1 MSLCSL
7 PLLLQFALRACTAE
21 KQCESIL
28 LSKILQ
34 QKQKTKD
41 TGGHRSASEEQRTA
55 VEKDDEVAIANI
67 KDPLRKMQQCEKSL
81 NYWFENSLSTMM
93 ESGLLG

>member
-1 MSLCSL
+1 MD
-7 PLLLQFALRACTAE
+7 AD
-21 KQCESIL
+21 
-28 LSKILQ
+28 Q
-34 QKQKTKD
+34 QVKS
-41 TGGHRSASEEQRTA
+41 RA

-81 NYWFENSLSTMM
+81 NYWFENLLSTMM